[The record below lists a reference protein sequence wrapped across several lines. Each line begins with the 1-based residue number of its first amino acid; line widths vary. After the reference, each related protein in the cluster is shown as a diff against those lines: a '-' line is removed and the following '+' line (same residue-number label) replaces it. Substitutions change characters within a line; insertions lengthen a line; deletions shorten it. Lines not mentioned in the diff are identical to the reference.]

1 MASSLAVQVPAHIAA
16 RVAARSGVK
25 SAVQAALLSDGF
37 SYPKISTRASRY
49 RLVEDGT
56 ETVVGTTL
64 DVIIVGSNPKVSK
77 IWYSKPFDGSDGVRP
92 DCWSNDGNAPD
103 PSVEKPFHPNCG
115 SCPNNVLGSKVT
127 PNGAKS
133 KICGDQRHLAVVPS
147 ADPTKVYSLTVSV
160 SAMKGLREYI
170 KDLSNFGII
179 PEEVVTELGFD
190 ETASYPK
197 VVFKQ
202 KGFVG
207 EKALKAVEDI
217 AKSDEVL
224 ICTRQD
230 AGPARLAA
238 PVTQAAPAIA
248 APAPQPMEPM
258 VEEDEEAAIAKVRA
272 EMAAKRAAA
281 AASEPAP
288 KPAKPAAKPAPVEAP
303 AADADPLSSM
313 EAKLNSLFS
322 DD

>member
-1 MASSLAVQVPAHIAA
+1 MSSNLAVQVPAHIAA
-16 RVAARSGVK
+16 RIAARGNVK
-25 SAVQAALLSDGF
+25 SAVQSALLSEGF
-37 SYPKISTRASRY
+37 SYPKISTRGSRY

-64 DVIIVGSNPKVSK
+64 DVVIVGSNPRVSK
-77 IWYSKPFDGSDGVRP
+77 IWYSKPFDGADGVRP
-92 DCWSNDGNAPD
+92 DCWSNDGITPD
-103 PSVEKPFHPNCG
+103 GSIEKPFHANCAA
-115 SCPNNVLGSKVT
+115 CPNNVLGSKMT

-133 KICGDQRHLAVVPS
+133 KICADQRHLAVVPS
-147 ADPTKVYSLTVSV
+147 ADPSKVYSLTITV

-170 KDLSNFGII
+170 KGLSDFAII

-202 KGFVG
+202 KGYVG

-224 ICTRQD
+224 ICTRQET
-230 AGPARLAA
+230 GTPRLAA

-248 APAPQPMEPM
+248 APAP
-258 VEEDEEAAIAKVRA
+258 V
-272 EMAAKRAAA
+272 AAA
-281 AASEPAP
+281 PAP
-288 KPAKPAAKPAPVEAP
+288 AP
-303 AADADPLSSM
+303 AAAPAPTPAPAVAPAPTPAPAPDTDPLASM